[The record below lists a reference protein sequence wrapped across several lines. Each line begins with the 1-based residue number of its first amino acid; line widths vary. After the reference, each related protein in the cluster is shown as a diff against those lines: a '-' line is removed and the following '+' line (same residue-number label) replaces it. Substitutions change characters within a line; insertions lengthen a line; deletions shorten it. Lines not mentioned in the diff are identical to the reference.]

1 MNPIKKQSKFKLIS
15 KFDLIILAIACI
27 LLLDSNLRLTVTDY
41 TVSSDRLPE
50 AFDGYKIV
58 QLSDLHTME
67 FGKNNQRLVNKVAD
81 LEPDIIALTGDYI
94 EDAGDLSVVR
104 ELVRQL
110 SEIAPVYYTS
120 GNHDWA
126 SKCIGDLRNAVD
138 LNGGKYLSNEHLLLE
153 RDGASIVLAG
163 VEDPNSNADM
173 PRADAVIQK
182 LNEAYPDSYIILL
195 AHRND
200 FITRYPNLEC
210 DLIFTGHGHGGV
222 VRLPFVGGLV
232 GTDLK
237 LSPTYDA
244 GVFHRGRYDMV
255 VSRGL
260 GGAPY
265 YPRLL
270 NNPEIVCVTLAA
282 E

>member
-1 MNPIKKQSKFKLIS
+1 M
-15 KFDLIILAIACI
+15 IILAIVCV
-27 LLLDSNLRLTVTDY
+27 LLLDSNLRLTVTEY
-41 TVSSDRLPE
+41 TVSSHRLPE

-67 FGKNNQRLVNKVAD
+67 FGENNQRLVKKVAAQNPN
-81 LEPDIIALTGDYI
+81 LIALTGDYI
-94 EDAGDLSVVR
+94 ESADDLPIVAT
-104 ELVRQL
+104 LVAQL
-110 SEIAPVYYTS
+110 SEIAPVYFTS

-126 SKCIGDLRNAVD
+126 SKAIPALRNTIAE
-138 LNGGKYLSNEHLLLE
+138 NGGTYLSNEYRLLE
-153 RDGASIVLAG
+153 HNGQSIVLAG

-173 PRADAVIQK
+173 PRADEVVKAAAD
-182 LNEAYPDSYIILL
+182 AYPDSYILLL

-200 FITRYPNLEC
+200 FPVKYPDLPC
-210 DLIFTGHGHGGV
+210 DIVFTGHGHGGV
-222 VRLPFVGGLV
+222 FRLPFVGGLV

-237 LSPTYDA
+237 LFPKYDA
-244 GVFHRGRYDMV
+244 GVFESGQYSMV

-260 GGAPY
+260 GGAPF

-270 NNPEIVCVTLAA
+270 NNPEIVCVTLEA

>member
-1 MNPIKKQSKFKLIS
+1 MFVVCL
-15 KFDLIILAIACI
+15 

-41 TVSSDRLPE
+41 TVSSQRLPE
-50 AFDGYKIV
+50 EFDGYKIV

-67 FGKNNQRLVNKVAD
+67 FGKNNRRLVNRVAS
-81 LEPDIIALTGDYI
+81 LEPDLIALTGDYI
-94 EDAGDLSVVR
+94 EQAEDLMGVR
-104 ELVRQL
+104 ELVAQL

-126 SKCIGDLRNAVD
+126 SNAIVELRNAVD
-138 LNGGKYLSNEHLLLE
+138 LNGGTYLSNEYLLLE
-153 RDGASIVLAG
+153 RNGASIVLAG

-173 PRADAVIQK
+173 PRADRVVSAIDA
-182 LNEAYPDSYIILL
+182 AYPDSYIVLL

-200 FITRYPNLEC
+200 FPTRYPDLPC

-222 VRLPFVGGLV
+222 FRIPFVGGLV

-237 LSPTYDA
+237 LFPTYDA
-244 GVFHRGRYDMV
+244 GVFPYGRYSMV

-260 GGAPY
+260 GGAPL

-270 NNPEIVCVTLAA
+270 NNPEIVCVTLRS